1 MGFFDEGIPEPKEED
16 MYLEIQD
23 PLLPEWAYSYDEW
36 NAICARDKEN
46 GYQTKLIPRPKD
58 SGYFHG

>member
-1 MGFFDEGIPEPKEED
+1 

-36 NAICARDKEN
+36 NAICSRDKEN

-58 SGYFHG
+58 SGCFHG